1 MMTLHKEEIAMED
14 VKKNLGIEIPD
25 DEEITEET
33 IAELTDGRGEE

>member
-1 MMTLHKEEIAMED
+1 MED
-14 VKKNLGIEIPD
+14 IKKTLGVEIPG

>member
-1 MMTLHKEEIAMED
+1 MED
-14 VKKNLGIEIPD
+14 IKKTLGIEIPA

>member
-1 MMTLHKEEIAMED
+1 MED
-14 VKKNLGIEIPD
+14 IKKTLGIEIPD

>member
-1 MMTLHKEEIAMED
+1 MKDI
-14 VKKNLGIEIPD
+14 KKTLGIEIPD